1 MGQSGKIMKFD
12 HQLNSLYVHF
22 PHCRHLCN
30 YCDFF
35 KSVPNDFDEA
45 RETFQTRLETQ
56 WERHEKWL
64 LEQAYHFGPLETLYF
79 GGGTPSLWDV
89 AGAKWFEAFMLKR
102 LSLANNCEWTMEVNP
117 AAWSEEGLS
126 SWEDLGVN
134 RFSMG
139 IQSYDERYLKVLDR
153 VHNLSDVES
162 LLKRMKNKH
171 FSVDL
176 MLGLPFTGEWQRD
189 LKQEISRLVDSG
201 AEHFSVYILTVK
213 SNYKHFKNLP
223 SEEAIEAEFLLTS
236 EELKSHGFEHYE
248 VSNFAKPG
256 ARAKH
261 NLRYWQGQS
270 VGALGPSAVGY
281 LAATG
286 KRYKWQP
293 QHNDFDLEEL
303 TANEIALE
311 KLYLSLRL
319 NDGIKNFGERLQE
332 QDRARFEQMRDAW
345 NRHGWLAPSQAQGD
359 LALSPRGFLMMD
371 SVVSDLMELK
381 IL

>member
-1 MGQSGKIMKFD
+1 MKFD

-45 RETFQTRLETQ
+45 RETFQSRLEAQ

-126 SWEDLGVN
+126 AWENLGVN

-162 LLKRMKNKH
+162 LLERMKNKH

-189 LKQEISRLVDSG
+189 LKQEISRLVDSR

-293 QHNDFDLEEL
+293 QHDDFDLEEL

-319 NDGIKNFGERLQE
+319 NDGIKNFSERLQE

-345 NRHGWLAPSQAQGD
+345 NSRGWLAPSLAKGD

-371 SVVSDLMELK
+371 SVVTDLMDLK
-381 IL
+381 VL